1 MRKRRQRCLGW
12 TLVRVGLLCLAGMAV
27 LAQSGPWKPAP
38 LRPGEGLAV
47 SLEGGPI
54 QTFGAA
60 RVEAPMGG
68 LAQLVWLKLE
78 GIEWSSR
85 DVRFTCA
92 GTLGPYRCPVP
103 GGHGKLTL
111 RKALIEDCDL
121 AFLFWVSG
129 SMTHW
134 KEEYGEAPARLR
146 MDEVFAPF
154 LGTRMPV
161 GQALPEPTPAWVGRG
176 DLLRTSPAAMVAW
189 LMDPERSEVVDYCHR
204 YLSGFFSEL
213 GDLVGKESWWFKPTQ
228 AAAPGQADANSAWV
242 AGGHG
247 STLAVMFLP
256 RAASRKEAQAR
267 FREVMGIR

>member
-1 MRKRRQRCLGW
+1 MRKRLQRGLEW
-12 TLVRVGLLCLAGMAV
+12 TLIRVGLLCLAGMAA
-27 LAQSGPWKPAP
+27 LAGPGAWKPAL

-47 SLEGGPI
+47 SLGDGPI

-60 RVEAPMGG
+60 RAEAPMGG

-85 DVRFTCA
+85 DVRFICK
-92 GTLGPYRCPVP
+92 GTLGPYHCLVP
-103 GGHGKLTL
+103 GGHGKLNL
-111 RKALIEDCDL
+111 RKALLQDCDL
-121 AFLFWVSG
+121 AFLFWASD
-129 SMTHW
+129 SMARW
-134 KEEYGEAPARLR
+134 KQDYGEAPARLQ

-154 LGTRMPV
+154 LGARMPP

-189 LMDPERSEVVDYCHR
+189 LRDPERSEVVDACHR
-204 YLSGFFSEL
+204 YLSGFFSDL
-213 GDLVGKESWWFKPTQ
+213 GDLIGKERWWFKPTLIE
-228 AAAPGQADANSAWV
+228 APGQADGTSAWV

-247 STLAVMFLP
+247 NSLAVMFLP